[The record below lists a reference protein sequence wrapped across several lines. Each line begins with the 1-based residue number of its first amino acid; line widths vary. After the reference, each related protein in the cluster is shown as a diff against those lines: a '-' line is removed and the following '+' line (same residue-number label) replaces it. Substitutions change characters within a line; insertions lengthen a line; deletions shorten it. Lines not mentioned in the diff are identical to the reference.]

1 MRRLLS
7 LLFLPARSTPLVLI
21 ASFALGLTL
30 ATKAGLLGIPLALIL
45 LSWYFK
51 YGYVVLD
58 STFRGFDDPP
68 VLSVDM
74 VNPASEQRPF
84 GQLLIIAVFFGGTRA
99 IEPLI
104 GATVVSGLRMAALAL
119 LPASVAVL
127 GVTRSVFEAVN
138 PSVLVKTI
146 RILGLSYLVLVAAV
160 ALPVAIAWF
169 LFVRGTDLHLT
180 LALAFLMFGG
190 LATFSLIGGV
200 LYDKRAELGID
211 AWKAPERERERADRE
226 TNKRHERVI
235 DELYGHWRGGARTE
249 ARQAA
254 EQWLAA
260 RNYDFEEFDWLCE
273 RLLLWPDRR
282 LAHRLAQDE
291 ITLLLEAKRASQA
304 LKVARRHVAAD
315 ADFRPTRAAE
325 LIRLV
330 TLARDAGDR
339 PLARRLLVDFDQ
351 HYANDPAAAVA
362 RELQQELAR

>member
-7 LLFLPARSTPLVLI
+7 LLFLPARPVPLVLI

-30 ATKAGLLGIPLALIL
+30 AVKAGLLGIPLALIL

-51 YGYVVLD
+51 YAYVVLD
-58 STFRGFDDPP
+58 TTLRGFDEPP

-74 VNPASEQRPF
+74 VNPASEQRPL
-84 GQLLIIAVFFGGTRA
+84 GQLLIIAVFYAGTRA
-99 IEPLI
+99 AQPLI
-104 GATVVSGLRMAALAL
+104 GAAAVSVLRLAALAL
-119 LPASVAVL
+119 LPACIAVL
-127 GVTRSVFEAVN
+127 GVSRSIFDAVN
-138 PSVLVKTI
+138 PAMLLKTI
-146 RILGLSYLVLVAAV
+146 RILGAWYLVLVAAV

-169 LFVRGTDLHLT
+169 LFVHGAALHVT
-180 LALAFLMFGG
+180 VAFALLMFGG

-200 LYDKRAELGID
+200 LYQKRAELGID
-211 AWKAPERERERADRE
+211 AWKAPERDRERVDRE
-226 TNKRHERVI
+226 THKRHERVI

-291 ITLLLEAKRASQA
+291 ITRLLEAKRSSQA
-304 LKVARRHVAAD
+304 LKVARRHLTAD
-315 ADFRPTRAAE
+315 ADFRPARAAE

-339 PLARRLLVDFDQ
+339 ALARRLLADFDQ
-351 HYANDPAAAVA
+351 HYANDPAAAIA
-362 RELQQELAR
+362 SELQQELTR